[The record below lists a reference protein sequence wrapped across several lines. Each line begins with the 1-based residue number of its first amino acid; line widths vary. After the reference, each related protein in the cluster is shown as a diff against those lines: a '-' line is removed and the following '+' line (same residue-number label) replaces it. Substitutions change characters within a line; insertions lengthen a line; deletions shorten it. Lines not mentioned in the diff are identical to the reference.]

1 MIQIFHMGCFCP
13 LVLCITYLGMQ
24 SWMEFR
30 VLMYRL
36 GGNLTSYPYHPKKY
50 ESQYFRERC
59 DFIRQIM
66 WIFRVFSFFLFF
78 ASLSLSPLLF
88 ISPFHFFSVSSI
100 SLSVSL
106 FLRLSFLLSCA
117 FLCLSLLL
125 FTCLFISFSV
135 FFYAVPI
142 PSLDHI
148 SMLFNMWTVYNTKE
162 GLAIYAKCFSTPSNI
177 FYIVFPYIDWNS
189 LDFYF
194 FYNIFCWI
202 FLSIHYMWCL
212 KLCAYG
218 Q

>member
-1 MIQIFHMGCFCP
+1 
-13 LVLCITYLGMQ
+13 
-24 SWMEFR
+24 
-30 VLMYRL
+30 
-36 GGNLTSYPYHPKKY
+36 
-50 ESQYFRERC
+50 
-59 DFIRQIM
+59 M

-100 SLSVSL
+100 SFSVSL
-106 FLRLSFLLSCA
+106 FLRLSFTLSCA

-202 FLSIHYMWCL
+202 FLSIHYFVMSQALCL
-212 KLCAYG
+212 WSIISTYSEKKKNSRKLEISRIEAIYHDSIG
-218 Q
+218 I